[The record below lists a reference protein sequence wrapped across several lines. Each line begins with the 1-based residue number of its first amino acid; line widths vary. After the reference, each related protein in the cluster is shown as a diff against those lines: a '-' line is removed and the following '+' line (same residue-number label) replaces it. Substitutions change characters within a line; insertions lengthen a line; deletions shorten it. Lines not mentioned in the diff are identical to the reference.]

1 MSMSDN
7 TLYSAVL
14 LSANTKYP
22 SAYKKIEED
31 VCQKVLNRMR
41 DRITYNQQQGKMHHD
56 AYSNTFRINPP
67 SAMELVCLKNMG
79 FEVEEPSDTS
89 NGINITIPKK
99 VQGAPMTKAQ
109 ELFDSH
115 VEQMNQLLVNLL
127 EKHEDHAK
135 RHCPH
140 ILSFTNTLLEYL
152 RNGIF
157 NVTIISESPKIISLS
172 IKEDL
177 DYNVWVRK
185 YSYCNALLLSGEVLE
200 HYIWNTLYKEL
211 VLESDFRIS
220 IKNVRVGTSSPS
232 FYLELHIQL

>member
-1 MSMSDN
+1 MSDN

-14 LSANTKYP
+14 LFANTKYP

-99 VQGAPMTKAQ
+99 VQGSPMTKAQ

-135 RHCPH
+135 SHCPH

-152 RNGIF
+152 SNGTF
-157 NVTIISESPKIISLS
+157 NVTIISETPKIMSISIQEELNH
-172 IKEDL
+172 
-177 DYNVWVRK
+177 NVWANN
-185 YSYCNALLLSGEVLE
+185 YAHFNQLLWGGEVLE
-200 HYIWNTLYKEL
+200 HYIWNRLYKEL

-220 IKNVRVGTSSPS
+220 IKNVRVGASSPS

>member
-1 MSMSDN
+1 MSDN

-14 LSANTKYP
+14 LFANTKYP

-31 VCQKVLNRMR
+31 VCQKVLTQMQG
-41 DRITYNQQQGKMHHD
+41 RITYNQQQGKMQHD
-56 AYSNTFRINPP
+56 AYSNTFRINTP

-89 NGINITIPKK
+89 NGINITIPQK
-99 VQGAPMTKAQ
+99 VQGTPMTKAQ

-115 VEQMNQLLVNLL
+115 VDQMNQLLADLL
-127 EKHEDHAK
+127 KKQEDHAK
-135 RHCPH
+135 NHCHH

-152 RNGIF
+152 RNGTC
-157 NVTIISESPKIISLS
+157 NVTIISETPKIMSISIREELNH
-172 IKEDL
+172 
-177 DYNVWVRK
+177 NVWVSN
-185 YSYCNALLLSGEVLE
+185 YSYCNQLLWSGEILQN
-200 HYIWNTLYKEL
+200 YIWNTLYKEL

-220 IKNVRVGTSSPS
+220 IKSVQVGNSSPS